1 MPLETPAPD
10 VLVAS
15 SPTQR
20 YPPDPSQDTVVKND
34 VQHLA
39 PDSAERREH
48 SRKFSQIHSRN
59 LSAFFPRPGTAA
71 EHEYN
76 VAQASN
82 SQISPVSVSRAGRSP
97 SEIPSTGLPSQG
109 SPQPKSHRDNRHI
122 RRASYAMADQ
132 AGNMEF
138 GRRMPSELPN
148 RATRQEG
155 LLSPNPIAARKVS
168 DGRAL
173 SSVWSNIPSRSMSD
187 AWSSHDVSTSPPQRL
202 SSYSSS
208 VQTGQQTMPVSFATR
223 SLLFFAIAYSVLGA
237 ILWVTGLV
245 RDSLA
250 LVGLGFLV
258 VFDAV
263 GLLTTIWLQHIEASR
278 RKQTDPQTLD
288 SQTGS
293 GSEKLLADIK
303 RPYGLRRLETLS
315 DFSLMVFLMFSGIY
329 MCKENVEHALLAAS
343 LPHEEDREGM
353 TLPIWLLIVSVT
365 MSLFTS
371 VVLRNHARLAAACGM
386 SIENGV
392 GLDGTIARQARH
404 SRHTSV
410 LPMPTMARGPLY
422 EALTNPF
429 SLMILFFGV
438 TITLAVSLL
447 PPTQVASFDKI
458 LAGLEGAT
466 MLYLSSCALS
476 PLSRVLLQA
485 APPSKA
491 REVTQIHR
499 ALGMVES
506 LPAVARIANVQI
518 WQLTL
523 PSLSYTKAGA
533 GTDGRPGLAG
543 IMSMRQGAKSASL
556 IVTVHVLA
564 KANASSNTC
573 AEITRYAWQQ
583 CSTAI
588 GAGYDLRAG
597 DHLRGASV
605 AGELTVEVTRED
617 QRLEE
622 ESHGHVHTSCLHDH
636 DHHHHHGHGHVHH
649 HDHHHE
655 HSTTHDHHLHD
666 SHNLS
671 VHDHNDCQQHEQHT
685 RFPPTAS
692 HTDHNH
698 AGHGHDNYAHGDLP
712 LKQVSLDNQSQ
723 SRHMYVEHGQHFAKC
738 APETYIHHT
747 QPPQASLPRHDH
759 SGQDIPYLQTDQ

>member
-1 MPLETPAPD
+1 MPLETPD

-15 SPTQR
+15 SVSESH
-20 YPPDPSQDTVVKND
+20 SQDLAQETEIGND
-34 VQHLA
+34 GQHLA

-71 EHEYN
+71 EQEYDL
-76 VAQASN
+76 AQASN
-82 SQISPVSVSRAGRSP
+82 SQISPVSVDLAGGSA
-97 SEIPSTGLPSQG
+97 SEISATGLPSRE
-109 SPQPKSHRDNRHI
+109 SPQPKSHRDNRQI

-132 AGNMEF
+132 AGNMDI
-138 GRRMPSELPN
+138 GRRMPSELAN
-148 RATRQEG
+148 R
-155 LLSPNPIAARKVS
+155 I
-168 DGRAL
+168 
-173 SSVWSNIPSRSMSD
+173 
-187 AWSSHDVSTSPPQRL
+187 
-202 SSYSSS
+202 
-208 VQTGQQTMPVSFATR
+208 
-223 SLLFFAIAYSVLGA
+223 VLGTV
-237 ILWVTGLV
+237 LWVTGLV

-278 RKQTDPQTLD
+278 RKQMDSQMLD

-293 GSEKLLADIK
+293 GSENLVAEIK

-353 TLPIWLLIVSVT
+353 TLPIWLLVVSVA

-392 GLDGTIARQARH
+392 GLDGTSARQTRH

-499 ALGMVES
+499 ALDMVEN
-506 LPAVARIANVQI
+506 LPAVARIDKVQI

-556 IVTVHVLA
+556 IVTVHILA

-588 GAGYDLRAG
+588 GAGHDFRAG

-605 AGELTVEVTRED
+605 AGELTIEVTRED

-622 ESHGHVHTSCLHDH
+622 DNHSHGHGHGHGHASCGHG
-636 DHHHHHGHGHVHH
+636 HHHHGHHHDNHHHGHHH
-649 HDHHHE
+649 HDHHHD
-655 HSTTHDHHLHD
+655 HTGTHDNHHHD

-671 VHDHNDCQQHEQHT
+671 VHDHNDCQRHEPHT
-685 RFPPTAS
+685 HFAQTGS

-698 AGHGHDNYAHGDLP
+698 AGHSHGNYAHGDLP
-712 LKQVSLDNQSQ
+712 LQQVSLDDQLQ
-723 SRHMYVEHGQHFAKC
+723 SRHVHGKNGHYLAKS
-738 APETYIHHT
+738 APETYIQHT
-747 QPPQASLPRHDH
+747 QPPLASISTHDH
-759 SGQDIPYLQTDQ
+759 SGQDIPYLQTDG